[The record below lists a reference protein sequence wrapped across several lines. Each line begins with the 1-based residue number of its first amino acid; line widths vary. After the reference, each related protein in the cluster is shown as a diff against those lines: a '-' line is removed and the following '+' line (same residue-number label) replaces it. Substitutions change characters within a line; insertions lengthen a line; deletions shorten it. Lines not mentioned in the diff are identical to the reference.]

1 MSLSPN
7 AFPDAQSIIT
17 EASSSDFA
25 HALGPKL
32 GVGNELRIDTIPAPV
47 RPLFIGGRKSRKAG
61 KSRKAR
67 KAGKAGKSR
76 KARKAGKAG
85 KSRKSRK
92 ARKSR
97 KSRKSRKAGKAGK
110 SRKSRKSRKSLKGGS
125 GGSNNII
132 DSAVYGID
140 PTINTEGGALAT
152 PMPFARSNA
161 CVV

>member
-7 AFPDAQSIIT
+7 AFPDVQSIIT
-17 EASSSDFA
+17 QASSSDFS

-61 KSRKAR
+61 KSRK
-67 KAGKAGKSR
+67 
-76 KARKAGKAG
+76 
-85 KSRKSRK
+85 
-92 ARKSR
+92 
-97 KSRKSRKAGKAGK
+97 SRKAGKAGK
-110 SRKSRKSRKSLKGGS
+110 AYLKGGS
-125 GGSNNII
+125 GGSNNI
-132 DSAVYGID
+132 DSAVYGFD

>member
-76 KARKAGKAG
+76 K
-85 KSRKSRK
+85 
-92 ARKSR
+92 
-97 KSRKSRKAGKAGK
+97 SRKAGKAGK

>member
-7 AFPDAQSIIT
+7 AFPDVQSIIT
-17 EASSSDFA
+17 QASSSDFS

-61 KSRKAR
+61 KSRKSR
-67 KAGKAGKSR
+67 KSR
-76 KARKAGKAG
+76 KAG

-92 ARKSR
+92 SRKAGKSRKSRKSRKAGKSRKAR

-110 SRKSRKSRKSLKGGS
+110 AGKAYLKGGS
-125 GGSNNII
+125 GGSNNI
-132 DSAVYGID
+132 DSAVYGFD